1 MTDPVDRWSWHCKQQ
16 IKTLLEESESFNDVD
31 VMSNVESFM
40 FEMINEFE
48 SDPDHI
54 SELLSDVSLSVG
66 PDAYEMLS
74 DVLLKLQTYLS
85 ELNDRAGAIT
95 ITRTSKTRTQSNSNS
110 RQPYHADPDKYRKI
124 SKNVCR
130 CLSLFPSV
138 TARN

>member
-1 MTDPVDRWSWHCKQQ
+1 MTAPVDRWSWHCKHQ

-85 ELNDRAGAIT
+85 ELNDRAGSIT
-95 ITRTSKTRTQSNSNS
+95 IKGPAKPGHKATATLE
-110 RQPYHADPDKYRKI
+110 PYHADPD
-124 SKNVCR
+124 NVPER
-130 CLSLFPSV
+130 FQKM
-138 TARN
+138 

>member
-1 MTDPVDRWSWHCKQQ
+1 MTDPVDRWSWHCKHQ

-85 ELNDRAGAIT
+85 ELNDRAVAIT
-95 ITRTSKTRTQSNSNS
+95 IKGPAKPGHKASATLE
-110 RQPYHADPDKYRKI
+110 PYHADPD
-124 SKNVCR
+124 NVPER
-130 CLSLFPSV
+130 FQKM
-138 TARN
+138 

>member
-1 MTDPVDRWSWHCKQQ
+1 MP
-16 IKTLLEESESFNDVD
+16 LLEESESFNDVD

-85 ELNDRAGAIT
+85 ELNNRAAAIT
-95 ITRTSKTRTQSNSNS
+95 IQGPAKPGHKALATLE
-110 RQPYHADPDKYRKI
+110 PYHADPD
-124 SKNVCR
+124 NVPER
-130 CLSLFPSV
+130 FQKM
-138 TARN
+138 

>member
-95 ITRTSKTRTQSNSNS
+95 IQGPAKPGHKVSATLEK
-110 RQPYHADPDKYRKI
+110 YHAEHPD
-124 SKNVCR
+124 NVPER
-130 CLSLFPSV
+130 FQKM
-138 TARN
+138 

>member
-1 MTDPVDRWSWHCKQQ
+1 MTDPVDRWSWHCKHQ

-74 DVLLKLQTYLS
+74 DVLLKLQDYLS
-85 ELNDRAGAIT
+85 ELNNRAAAIT
-95 ITRTSKTRTQSNSNS
+95 IKGPAKPGHKATATLE
-110 RQPYHADPDKYRKI
+110 PYHADPD
-124 SKNVCR
+124 NVPER
-130 CLSLFPSV
+130 FQKM
-138 TARN
+138 

>member
-1 MTDPVDRWSWHCKQQ
+1 MTDPVDRWSWHCKHQ

-40 FEMINEFE
+40 FEMIHELE

-85 ELNDRAGAIT
+85 ELNDRAVAIT
-95 ITRTSKTRTQSNSNS
+95 IKGPAKPGHKATATLE
-110 RQPYHADPDKYRKI
+110 PYHADPD
-124 SKNVCR
+124 NVPER
-130 CLSLFPSV
+130 FQKM
-138 TARN
+138 

>member
-1 MTDPVDRWSWHCKQQ
+1 MTDPVDRWSWHCKHQ

-85 ELNDRAGAIT
+85 ELNDRAGSIT
-95 ITRTSKTRTQSNSNS
+95 IKGPAKPGHKATATLE
-110 RQPYHADPDKYRKI
+110 PYHADPD
-124 SKNVCR
+124 NVPER
-130 CLSLFPSV
+130 FQKM
-138 TARN
+138 

>member
-1 MTDPVDRWSWHCKQQ
+1 MTDPVDRWSWHCKHQ

-74 DVLLKLQTYLS
+74 DVLLKLQDYLS
-85 ELNDRAGAIT
+85 ELNNRAAAIT
-95 ITRTSKTRTQSNSNS
+95 IKGPAKPGHKASATLE
-110 RQPYHADPDKYRKI
+110 PYHADPD
-124 SKNVCR
+124 NVPER
-130 CLSLFPSV
+130 FQKM
-138 TARN
+138 

>member
-1 MTDPVDRWSWHCKQQ
+1 MTDPVDRWSWHCKHQ

-54 SELLSDVSLSVG
+54 SELISDVSLSVG

-74 DVLLKLQTYLS
+74 DVLLKLQNYLS
-85 ELNDRAGAIT
+85 ELNNRAAAIT
-95 ITRTSKTRTQSNSNS
+95 IRGPAKPGHKATATLE
-110 RQPYHADPDKYRKI
+110 PYHADPINLPERFQKM
-124 SKNVCR
+124 
-130 CLSLFPSV
+130 
-138 TARN
+138 